1 MYEDYGD
8 YYEPTLAEEI
18 FEEAKLRLEQAL
30 KEDVK
35 RNVEKSLDIVKN
47 QEIRNA
53 VLDDRERK
61 IYFKEKELERKFNDL
76 ENDFK
81 KEKLDKFIKDLQGYL
96 GQDYYKLKQTSVRN
110 PKCSSC
116 NNERKYEVKM
126 PDGTMKKIDCSCNKV
141 IYSYAVEE
149 TPILHMA
156 IRKENKEVV
165 IYLKYV
171 DWDERLE
178 KMSPEKIYNKFED
191 VVNKSDSYEVFYT
204 NKEEAQKHAD
214 YLNELK
220 G

>member
-1 MYEDYGD
+1 MYGD
-8 YYEPTLAEEI
+8 YDNYYEPTLADEI
-18 FEEAKLRLEQAL
+18 FDEAKEKLEEALKAEIEERIQRAENIL
-30 KEDVK
+30 KEHGRISSELNRKK
-35 RNVEKSLDIVKN
+35 RKLES
-47 QEIRNA
+47 QER
-53 VLDDRERK
+53 
-61 IYFKEKELERKFNDL
+61 ELERKFNEL

-96 GQDYYKLKQTSVRN
+96 GQDYYKLKQTSTRN

-149 TPILHMA
+149 LPIFSMT

-178 KMSPEKIYNKFED
+178 IIPPKEIYNKFED
-191 VVNKSDSYEVFYT
+191 IANKDDSYGVFYT
-204 NKEEAQKHAD
+204 NKEEAQKHVD